1 MKLFDIRKSAES
13 KFPLGLIG
21 IKLGPRNK
29 EAIINRIQI
38 ETMYDKAKIYCPGLK
53 EEISI
58 SNIDI
63 YR

>member
-1 MKLFDIRKSAES
+1 MKLFDLRKSMGS

-21 IKLGPRNK
+21 VKLGPRNK

-38 ETMYDKAKIYCPGLK
+38 ETMYNKAQIYCPGIRSDIN
-53 EEISI
+53 ISDI
-58 SNIDI
+58 NI

>member
-1 MKLFDIRKSAES
+1 MGS

-38 ETMYDKAKIYCPGLK
+38 ETMYNKAKIYCPGIRPDIN
-53 EEISI
+53 ISDI
-58 SNIDI
+58 NI